1 MKGEGQVRVFQSCHD
16 TEHYKHVESHVVSQ
30 DRCIF
35 PMLLRE
41 CGFVCVGVCVCA
53 CVHAGMWV
61 GVHVKV
67 CERTCT
73 CLQRGVRVRGVRA
86 RCKCAGTPLP
96 HQGCERRV
104 AARAIA
110 RV

>member
-1 MKGEGQVRVFQSCHD
+1 MCFRVVMTLNITSMSSPMSSLRIAAYFQCSS
-16 TEHYKHVESHVVSQ
+16 ES
-30 DRCIF
+30 
-35 PMLLRE
+35 
-41 CGFVCVGVCVCA
+41 VGLCAWVCVCA

-86 RCKCAGTPLP
+86 RCKCAGTPSP